1 VQRSGNERR
10 DNSYGQNM
18 SILQMNEKSSHG
30 RMNGVSRNLVVA
42 IVNTTIALS
51 LGGTAVFGDTSADSA
66 TKNSSE
72 QTQDKAKVDSAAT
85 PADTTTAT
93 DVTTPSNSQTAKPES
108 EAPHYNGEPSE
119 PPKPVV
125 TPPAKATPADRPDPK
140 GQDAAVKLYSQGKF
154 ALAAKGLEKFIQ
166 DGTAAVSTHAYLAY
180 CLYNMR
186 QYRAAL
192 KQFDWVSKYST
203 KAISLQMSAERSGHF
218 IRCRMAGKC
227 PGGCLQADDP
237 RWQHPAG
244 LDPAKRW
251 IKFSTKGG
259 WEAVSDGHLGQLVV
273 VEHGEMVNK
282 GVCPIC
288 GGTGT
293 VSVLHDG
300 DPVPQ

>member
-1 VQRSGNERR
+1 
-10 DNSYGQNM
+10 
-18 SILQMNEKSSHG
+18 MNQESSKE
-30 RMNGVSRNLVVA
+30 RMNRFVSRKLLLA
-42 IVNTTIALS
+42 TVNTAISLV
-51 LGGTAVFGDTSADSA
+51 LGGSAACADTAADA
-66 TKNSSE
+66 AKQNGTE

-85 PADTTTAT
+85 PAETTTAK
-93 DVTTPSNSQTAKPES
+93 DKTTPSNSQPALPASESPAAK
-108 EAPHYNGEPSE
+108 EAGASE
-119 PPKPVV
+119 PPKPAEI
-125 TPPAKATPADRPDPK
+125 PPAKMLPADRPDPK
-140 GQDAAVKLYSQGKF
+140 GQDAAVKLYSQKKY

-203 KAISLQMSAERSGHF
+203 KAISLQMSADRSRNF
-218 IRCRMAGKC
+218 LRCRMAGKC
-227 PGGCLQADDP
+227 PGGCLQTDDP

-251 IKFSTKGG
+251 IKFTTTGG
-259 WEAVSDGHLGQLVV
+259 WEAISDSHLGAVV
-273 VEHGEMVNK
+273 VLEHGAMVNK
-282 GVCPIC
+282 GICPVC

-293 VSVLHDG
+293 VPVLHDG